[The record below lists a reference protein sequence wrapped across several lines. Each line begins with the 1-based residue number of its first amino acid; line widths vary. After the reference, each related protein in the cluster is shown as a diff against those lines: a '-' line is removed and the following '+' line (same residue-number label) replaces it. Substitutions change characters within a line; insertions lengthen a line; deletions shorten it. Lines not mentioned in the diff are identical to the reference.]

1 MEERGAIVGEMG
13 VVDVVEVERRG
24 EARDG
29 RRERERDRNRTSSGL
44 TRFAGSSGST
54 PSFRQAMTTA

>member
-29 RRERERDRNRTSSGL
+29 RRERERNRTASGL